1 MLDGRDIGTV
11 IAPDADAKLFVT
23 ASAEVRAQRRVREL
37 LERGMPGHYDDVLL
51 DIRARDER
59 DATRAVAPLLQ
70 ADDADLLDTSELTI
84 DQAMAE
90 AVRLVER
97 QLADA

>member
-1 MLDGRDIGTV
+1 MTTSCWTFGPAMSGTR
-11 IAPDADAKLFVT
+11 P
-23 ASAEVRAQRRVREL
+23 
-37 LERGMPGHYDDVLL
+37 
-51 DIRARDER
+51 ARLHR
-59 DATRAVAPLLQ
+59 SVQ

-84 DQAMAE
+84 DQAVAE